1 MTDKQRAEF
10 VEKWAKHLIFEIS
23 GGDIDD
29 REHEKRVT
37 DFVVRL
43 LVKMLLEYDKLN
55 GDKLAR
61 LKEFVRTK
69 AVSNTWE
76 LDGVPFSIEAI
87 DVKTILA
94 EIERLEEGR

>member
-10 VEKWAKHLIFEIS
+10 VERWLPIMPFATGYERNRS
-23 GGDIDD
+23 
-29 REHEKRVT
+29 RN
-37 DFVVRL
+37 L
-43 LVKMLLEYDKLN
+43 LDKMLLEYDKLN
-55 GDKLAR
+55 GDKWAR

-94 EIERLEEGR
+94 EILRLEKEGK

>member
-1 MTDKQRAEF
+1 MTDKERAEF
-10 VEKWAKHLIFEIS
+10 VERNAEDLRGLLIL
-23 GGDIDD
+23 DD
-29 REHEKRVT
+29 VILGLT
-37 DFVVRL
+37 QL
-43 LVKMLLEYDKLN
+43 LLEYDKLN
-55 GDKLAR
+55 GDKWAR

-94 EIERLEEGR
+94 EIERLEKEGR